1 MDHLKKNISI
11 FHNACISVPEKY
23 APEKQTHIRAN
34 QANFMD
40 SKLNH
45 AILFRSKSGNKFL
58 KSRSKKDR
66 EAYKKQQNLSVS
78 LLHQNKKDYFET

>member
-1 MDHLKKNISI
+1 
-11 FHNACISVPEKY
+11 
-23 APEKQTHIRAN
+23 
-34 QANFMD
+34 MD

-58 KSRSKKDR
+58 KSRSTKDK
-66 EAYKKQQNLSVS
+66 EAYQKQQNLSVS